1 MGSAYPALSRVQPA
15 GPGGHASAYIGR
27 VQNAPHAATVIVVSD
42 RSAAGT
48 RPDASGPAA
57 LTSLQDAGFAPVEVT
72 VVPDGAESVEAA
84 LRGALAG
91 GARLVVTSGGTGV
104 GPRDRTP
111 EGTRAVL
118 DRELPGIAELL
129 RREGASRVPTAA
141 LSRGL
146 AGVTDGGA
154 LVVNLPGS
162 PSGVTEGLDV
172 LLPLVGHV
180 LDQLAGGDHG

>member
-1 MGSAYPALSRVQPA
+1 MQPSE
-15 GPGGHASAYIGR
+15 HT
-27 VQNAPHAATVIVVSD
+27 AAVVVVSD

-57 LTSLQDAGFAPVEVT
+57 VTRLLAAGFRDVELS
-72 VVPDGAESVEAA
+72 VVPDGAESVEKA
-84 LRGALAG
+84 LRTALAA

-111 EGTRAVL
+111 EGTRPVL
-118 DRELPGIAELL
+118 DRELPGIGELL
-129 RREGASRVPTAA
+129 RREGARSIATAV

-162 PSGVTEGLDV
+162 PNGVTEGLDT
-172 LLPLVGHV
+172 LLPLVGHL
-180 LDQLAGGDHG
+180 LDQLAGGDHS